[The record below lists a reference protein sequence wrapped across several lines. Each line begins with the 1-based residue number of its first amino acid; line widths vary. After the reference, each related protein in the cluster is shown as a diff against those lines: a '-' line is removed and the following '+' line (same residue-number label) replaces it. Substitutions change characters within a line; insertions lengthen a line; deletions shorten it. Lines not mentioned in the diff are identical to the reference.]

1 MARDRAKSHKAHG
14 FTMQA
19 MQWTADGDMPLAPPD
34 SCVINGKSAADHE
47 QQGKYVLGNFVHA
60 GVKDVGDEDA
70 PSRRRLDGDIVDPLA
85 MMRDDL
91 AAFETLDDLGG
102 KEAMLMEQSIGADG
116 FRHEARFAVVIWADE
131 ISGYTGKLILVT
143 AKIVESVIGNDDLG
157 SPRHC
162 LDPSYWRIRMGLLRL
177 SAHGRDLKG
186 TRKRAIRRR
195 PRDSRQ

>member
-1 MARDRAKSHKAHG
+1 MGAHHISGGKESVQVDKANPVLGSDSGRRFTRVDDNIHAKGPRFRCDMARDRAKSHKAHG

-19 MQWTADGDMPLAPPD
+19 MQWTADGDMPLAPAD

-143 AKIVESVIGNDDLG
+143 AKIV
-157 SPRHC
+157 
-162 LDPSYWRIRMGLLRL
+162 
-177 SAHGRDLKG
+177 
-186 TRKRAIRRR
+186 
-195 PRDSRQ
+195 